1 MSSIID
7 ADPFNNVFTATK
19 GNSTMQ
25 GVVTAIYEL
34 GEYSQIESHGD
45 IRLIHDS
52 RLPWRRSVHSS
63 IR

>member
-1 MSSIID
+1 
-7 ADPFNNVFTATK
+7 
-19 GNSTMQ
+19 MQ

>member
-34 GEYSQIESHGD
+34 GEYRRSKAHGD
-45 IRLIHDS
+45 IQLIRDS
-52 RLPWRRSVHSS
+52 RLSWRRSVHSS
-63 IR
+63 IW